1 MPSKYDQYRVR
12 NGDQI
17 GDPEYWNAPRFKDID
32 LRLNTLEDQK
42 TTLDA
47 VIEEGRTVFRAR
59 VDDILLPL
67 VQEVFDI
74 AQVGVML
81 RAHSSTEIEIAPGGK
96 TLFIDAS
103 EKDRFAAPAYVSVMA
118 DGDPSRAMFGS
129 VLSYSL
135 ETGELVIDVDRYI
148 GAGNGAD
155 WIVTVANTTDGA
167 NDAAR
172 AENAASAAVQ
182 YRNQSE
188 AHKIAAEG
196 AAATATAQSA
206 AAVAANSQAQAAKN
220 DAQTYRGD
228 VISAISSWTSSVL
241 PPSAVNP
248 SQRPGGAALQV
259 GDQFFKTSDNLWRTW
274 SGSQWTVNAVPSGSS
289 VASVFGRTGA
299 VDAQANDYR
308 GDQVARTTAQQSII
322 TGTTVEAALQTLKSL
337 LSAETT
343 NRTTAISTAVAPK
356 ADKTTTISPSGLA
369 TGGGD
374 LSANRTI
381 TVPKSTQAQAAA
393 GADDSTAMTPLR
405 TKDAI
410 DALVP
415 AASETLS
422 GKVRLATSAET
433 QSGVATNLAV
443 HPAGLKAA
451 IDTRISG
458 IINGSPAALDTLAE
472 LASALGNDANFSAT
486 VTSALASKAPLNGA
500 GVSGTWGI
508 SITGTAQFANGAA
521 WNTITGRPTTLSAF
535 SNDSGF
541 ITTAG
546 RAFPKKAD
554 GGDFNLNWSGQ
565 AGQPTWLVGSDDGVN
580 FFVWNPS
587 NFSVNYATSAGYAV
601 NAGYANSSGYATTA
615 GSAETANTATNV
627 VNPPTQLLWEGSVAG
642 LGSLD
647 LPSIFAGYRS
657 YIIEYSNLN
666 NSANSNTAC
675 MQLYAEGIGWV
686 TTTSYSGKLEGG
698 NSVGFTGSMW
708 GGAQQT
714 DHAELVMRGRVW
726 ASSLNVQSG
735 ARGFCR
741 VMFPHVTSQWTQ
753 MEIMATCMDV
763 SIGDAYINSYGGG
776 NVRLTNNITGFRI
789 YMESGGTF
797 ANGYVRVYGEQK

>member
-1 MPSKYDQYRVR
+1 MPSKYDQYRMR
-12 NGDQI
+12 TGDQI
-17 GDPEYWNAPRFKDID
+17 GDPEYWNAPRLKDID
-32 LRLNTLEDQK
+32 LRLTILEDQK

-47 VIEEGRTVFRAR
+47 VIEEGRTAFRAR

-67 VQEVFDI
+67 VQEVYDI

-81 RAHSSTEIEIAPGGK
+81 RAHSSTEIEIATGGK

-167 NDAAR
+167 NDADR
-172 AENAASAAVQ
+172 AENAASAALQ
-182 YRNQSE
+182 HRNQSE
-188 AHKIAAEG
+188 ASKISAEG
-196 AAATATAQSA
+196 AAASATAQSA
-206 AAVAANSQAQAAKN
+206 AAVLANTQAQAAKN

-241 PPSAVNP
+241 PPSSINP
-248 SQRPGGAALQV
+248 STRPGGAALQV
-259 GDQFFKTSDNLWRTW
+259 GDQFFKTTDNLWRTW

-308 GDQVARTTAQQSII
+308 GDQIARTTAQQSII
-322 TGTTVEAALQTLKSL
+322 TGATVEAALQTLKTS

-356 ADKTTTISPSGLA
+356 ADKTTTIATSGLA

-381 TVPKSTQAQAAA
+381 SVTKSSQAQAAA
-393 GADDSTAMTPLR
+393 GTDDSTAMTPLR
-405 TKDAI
+405 TKEAI

-433 QSGVATNLAV
+433 QTGVATNLAV

-458 IINGSPAALDTLAE
+458 IINGSTAALDTLAE

-521 WNTITGRPTTLSAF
+521 WSTITGRPTALSAF
-535 SNDSGF
+535 TNDSGF

-565 AGQPTWLVGSDDGVN
+565 AGQPTWLVGSGNGVD
-580 FFVWNPS
+580 FFVWNPA
-587 NFSVNYATSAGYAV
+587 NFSVSYATNSGNSSALVGRTPTSFGLDRLTDVNAAAARAGIDAPSTGGAGASGTWPISVSGAAAGLANSPGSAPHFSCRAFVNFNGTGTVAIRSAGNVSSVTDLGNGIYTLNFITPMPDANYCV
-601 NAGYANSSGYATTA
+601 VGSAAFGNSAWGYQSALVVSEYLNASNTFADKTTA
-615 GSAETANTATNV
+615 GVCIGTF
-627 VNPPTQLLWEGSVAG
+627 
-642 LGSLD
+642 D
-647 LPSIFAGYRS
+647 
-657 YIIEYSNLN
+657 N
-666 NSANSNTAC
+666 NS
-675 MQLYAEGIGWV
+675 
-686 TTTSYSGKLEGG
+686 
-698 NSVGFTGSMW
+698 
-708 GGAQQT
+708 
-714 DHAELVMRGRVW
+714 D
-726 ASSLNVQSG
+726 
-735 ARGFCR
+735 
-741 VMFPHVTSQWTQ
+741 
-753 MEIMATCMDV
+753 
-763 SIGDAYINSYGGG
+763 
-776 NVRLTNNITGFRI
+776 
-789 YMESGGTF
+789 GTF
-797 ANGYVRVYGEQK
+797 DAFSVNVAIFR